1 MDIVLERV
9 LSLIP
14 KDKSGKYVHG
24 EKVKFAKSIGYNDG
38 SIVSMWENGSS
49 VSYTKKLHQIAST
62 YNVSVEWLEGKTDD
76 PAIKKERPA
85 LTFGESH
92 NFQECNFMFWSVF
105 VGLCAKREVSPNAV
119 AKALGLS
126 SGSVTLWKNGAV
138 PRSTTIKK
146 IADYFG
152 VSPESFLAGT
162 DDPAIKKAPG
172 INAEGLSVARKALL
186 DAVDGLTDEQC
197 EKLLGIVL
205 EAKRVL

>member
-1 MDIVLERV
+1 
-9 LSLIP
+9 
-14 KDKSGKYVHG
+14 
-24 EKVKFAKSIGYNDG
+24 
-38 SIVSMWENGSS
+38 
-49 VSYTKKLHQIAST
+49 
-62 YNVSVEWLEGKTDD
+62 
-76 PAIKKERPA
+76 
-85 LTFGESH
+85 
-92 NFQECNFMFWSVF
+92 MFWSVF

-152 VSPESFLAGT
+152 VSPESFLAEA